1 MASIV
6 VLVIY
11 VLTGKWF
18 PAIPEGSSKMYTK
31 AEMEIL
37 NEVAEDMYGCDFEEL
52 DFEEQDMLYCM
63 LADEGRI

>member
-1 MASIV
+1 
-6 VLVIY
+6 
-11 VLTGKWF
+11 
-18 PAIPEGSSKMYTK
+18 MYTK